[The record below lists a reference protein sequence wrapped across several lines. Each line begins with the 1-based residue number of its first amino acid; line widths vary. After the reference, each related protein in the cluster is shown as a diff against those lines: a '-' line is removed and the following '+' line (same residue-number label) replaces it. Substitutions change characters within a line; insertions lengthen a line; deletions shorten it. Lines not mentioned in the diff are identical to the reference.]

1 MVKYSL
7 IMEYLKKG
15 NNYSQIATLCGCS
28 RTTVWE
34 VVKRIDYFKIQLAD
48 IDGIDEVE
56 LRSILFPERVR
67 KDEKYLVIDFKWEEF
82 QMRKHQSSLRLCW
95 RRYCKRA
102 AKQGLKAYS
111 WASFGLL
118 YSQYKK
124 PCADDDDPHDAVRN
138 KLKHYNLLLSYCN
151 PGGTSYEKIKQEKED
166 WLSMIDI
173 GIKHGDLVVIRKQ
186 NTAENGDI
194 IVAMMNGETTLK
206 RFYKRNGKVVLHPEN
221 KEMKDIIVKDCEI
234 QGVLVSCIHIYN

>member
-7 IMEYLKKG
+7 IVEYLKKG

-28 RTTVWE
+28 RTTVWA

-48 IDGIDEVE
+48 IDGIDEVG

-102 AKQGLKAYS
+102 LKQNLKAYS

-124 PCADDDDPHDAVRN
+124 PCADEDDPYDEVRN
-138 KLKHYNLLLSYCN
+138 KLKRYNLLLSYCK
-151 PGGTSYEKIKQEKED
+151 PGGASYEKIKQEKED
-166 WLSMIDI
+166 WLKS
-173 GIKHGDLVVIRKQ
+173 
-186 NTAENGDI
+186 
-194 IVAMMNGETTLK
+194 
-206 RFYKRNGKVVLHPEN
+206 LHLEEN
-221 KEMKDIIVKDCEI
+221 KILDWM
-234 QGVLVSCIHIYN
+234 

>member
-7 IMEYLKKG
+7 IIEYLDKG
-15 NNYSQIATLCGCS
+15 NNFSQVARLCCCS
-28 RTTVWE
+28 RMTVWR
-34 VVKRIDYFKIQLAD
+34 VVERLDYLKIETIDLNRVGEA
-48 IDGIDEVE
+48 E
-56 LRSILFPERVR
+56 LRSLLFPERA
-67 KDEKYLVIDFKWEEF
+67 KKGEKYLIPDFKWEEF

-124 PCADDDDPHDAVRN
+124 PRADDDDPHDAVRN

-166 WLSMIDI
+166 WL
-173 GIKHGDLVVIRKQ
+173 KL
-186 NTAENGDI
+186 
-194 IVAMMNGETTLK
+194 
-206 RFYKRNGKVVLHPEN
+206 LHLEED
-221 KEMKDIIVKDCEI
+221 KI
-234 QGVLVSCIHIYN
+234 L

>member
-1 MVKYSL
+1 MVNYRL
-7 IMEYLKKG
+7 IIEYHQKG
-15 NNYSQIATLCGCS
+15 NNNTQVATLCSCS
-28 RTTVWE
+28 RMTVWR
-34 VVKRIDYFKIQLAD
+34 VVQRLDSIKIETIGLKH
-48 IDGIDEVE
+48 ISEGE
-56 LRSILFPERVR
+56 LRSLLFPERV
-67 KDEKYLVIDFKWEEF
+67 KKGEKYLIPDFKWEEF

-166 WLSMIDI
+166 WLKS
-173 GIKHGDLVVIRKQ
+173 
-186 NTAENGDI
+186 
-194 IVAMMNGETTLK
+194 
-206 RFYKRNGKVVLHPEN
+206 LHLEED
-221 KEMKDIIVKDCEI
+221 KSL
-234 QGVLVSCIHIYN
+234 G